1 MVEITLINGP
11 NLAALG
17 RREPEVYGHETLAVV
32 VSRLS
37 LEASEIGA
45 RITSMQADDEGQV
58 VCAVN
63 SAAERGGALIINP
76 GAFSHSSLAIMDAMS
91 AFPGPVIE
99 VHISNVHGREMF
111 RRRLITAAAADAVI
125 SGAGTMGY
133 SLALSLAVNLLRR

>member
-17 RREPEVYGHETLAVV
+17 SREPAVYGRETLHEI
-32 VSRLS
+32 VSRLTR
-37 LEASEIGA
+37 EASEMGA
-45 RITSMQADDEGQV
+45 SITPVQADSEGQV

-76 GAFSHSSLAIMDAMS
+76 GAFSHSSVAIMDAMG

-99 VHISNVHGREMF
+99 VHISNVHAREQF
-111 RRRLITAAAADAVI
+111 RRRLVTAAAADAVI
-125 SGAGTMGY
+125 SGAGAMGY
-133 SLALSLAVNLLRR
+133 SLALILAVNLLRR

>member
-17 RREPEVYGHETLAVV
+17 RREPDVYGHETLHEI
-32 VSRLS
+32 VSKLS
-37 LEASEIGA
+37 REASEMGA
-45 RITSMQADDEGQV
+45 TITSVQADVEGQI

-76 GAFSHSSLAIMDAMS
+76 GAFSHSSVAIMDSMS

-99 VHISNVHGREMF
+99 VHISNIHSREQF

-125 SGAGTMGY
+125 SGAGALGY
-133 SLALSLAVNLLRR
+133 SLALVLAVNLLRR

>member
-17 RREPEVYGHETLAVV
+17 RREPAVYGHETLHEI
-32 VSRLS
+32 VSTLS
-37 LEASEIGA
+37 REASEMGA
-45 RITSMQADDEGQV
+45 RITSVQADAEGQV
-58 VCAVN
+58 VSSVN
-63 SAAERGGALIINP
+63 AAAERGGALIINP

-99 VHISNVHGREMF
+99 VHISNVHGREQF
-111 RRRLITAAAADAVI
+111 RRRLITATAADAVI
-125 SGAGTMGY
+125 SGAGTLGY